1 MSADYAFTPQGDD
14 SGYILSDDRPEHT
27 VRAVAKV
34 RPIKPLSIVLDYELR
49 ALRSI
54 SGTHLYYDPTEVA
67 YKYYDTTYPYSNI
80 SNLNLGVSYQINDMI
95 SIFCQGNNLL
105 NRRYENYY
113 GIYAQELN
121 ILGGIGVNF

>member
-1 MSADYAFTPQGDD
+1 MRSRRKATTAAI
-14 SGYILSDDRPEHT
+14 SSDDRPEHT
-27 VRAVAKV
+27 VRAVAEV

-49 ALRSI
+49 ALRSVHETL
-54 SGTHLYYDPTEVA
+54 GVFDPVDLSFRYIETIR
-67 YKYYDTTYPYSNI
+67 PYSNI

-95 SIFCQGNNLL
+95 SVFCQGNNLL

>member
-1 MSADYAFTPQGDD
+1 MELTESYAEAM
-14 SGYILSDDRPEHT
+14 R
-27 VRAVAKV
+27 
-34 RPIKPLSIVLDYELR
+34 
-49 ALRSI
+49 
-54 SGTHLYYDPTEVA
+54 
-67 YKYYDTTYPYSNI
+67 PYSNV

-95 SIFCQGNNLL
+95 SVFCQGNNLL